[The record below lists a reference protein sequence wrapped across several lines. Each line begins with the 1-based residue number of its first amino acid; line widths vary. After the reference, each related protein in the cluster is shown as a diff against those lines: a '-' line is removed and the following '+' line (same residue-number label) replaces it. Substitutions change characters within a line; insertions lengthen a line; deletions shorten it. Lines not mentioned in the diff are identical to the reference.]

1 MSGSGPSS
9 GLCDVAKG
17 PLHGALSRAAW
28 ILGLCSAQLHP
39 EPARLLL
46 QVCGGE
52 QGAQEDLAS
61 SSSPASFVPA
71 LARAWENPQPCGPS
85 QEPWEL
91 CRADK
96 RCLVSGY
103 ILPDTLL
110 GH

>member
-52 QGAQEDLAS
+52 QGAQEPTGGLGQQLFS
-61 SSSPASFVPA
+61 CQLCPSFSKGLGKPSA
-71 LARAWENPQPCGPS
+71 LRPKPGALGALQGRQEVLGFWLHPS
-85 QEPWEL
+85 
-91 CRADK
+91 
-96 RCLVSGY
+96 
-103 ILPDTLL
+103 
-110 GH
+110 